1 MTNGIV
7 RYLMSRIEF
16 VVGEFWVD
24 EESCDSVDEVMFV
37 LMVSDPN
44 GETKWGFDVS
54 ANE

>member
-1 MTNGIV
+1 MKNLAI
-7 RYLMSRIEF
+7 RYT
-16 VVGEFWVD
+16 
-24 EESCDSVDEVMFV
+24 ESIDEVMFV